1 MITRRRHNYVFRTH
15 DKWVTTS
22 SSTQGLNLWTKI
34 DRRYKPSS
42 CYEKGACVVPEG
54 HAGINLY
61 GLFIFPE
68 RGSEKVNGKLLQ
80 ALKSYEYKRKM
91 EDYVIDRGYIPFEP
105 QVFEEFEHFA
115 IQNPRLPREELVV
128 LLSGKQQ
135 ILLLRPDITSALMKE
150 IYPIALKEEKCKIF
164 YQSIVYRNNEEGIK
178 EINQFGIENFGE
190 INDSTE
196 IEIIVMAIDLLS
208 KQPFILEIG
217 HTGFLEG
224 LFNECDLSKE
234 QKNLV
239 KRLIYLKN
247 SDELKIWSEK
257 TILPKEVKRVL
268 NELFNLQGKG
278 KEISSLLTSCI
289 LNKQMNE
296 AVHKILRLQEISPN
310 IHVDFSII
318 NELDYYDGIVFKGYY
333 DRLNKEVLRGGRYK
347 VISEDSE
354 KTMDAIGFS
363 IDTNAWIECQEVAY
377 K

>member
-1 MITRRRHNYVFRTH
+1 
-15 DKWVTTS
+15 
-22 SSTQGLNLWTKI
+22 
-34 DRRYKPSS
+34 
-42 CYEKGACVVPEG
+42 
-54 HAGINLY
+54 
-61 GLFIFPE
+61 
-68 RGSEKVNGKLLQ
+68 
-80 ALKSYEYKRKM
+80 M
-91 EDYVIDRGYIPFEP
+91 EDYVIDRGYIPFQP
-105 QVFEEFEHFA
+105 QLFEEFEQFA
-115 IQNPRLPREELVV
+115 FENPRLPREELVV

-150 IYPIALKEEKCKIF
+150 IYPIALKEERCKVF
-164 YQSIVYRNNEEGIK
+164 YQSIVYRNKEEGIA

-190 INDSTE
+190 VNDSTE

-208 KQPFILEIG
+208 KLPFILEIG

-224 LFNECDLSKE
+224 LFKECDLSNE

-247 SDELKIWSEK
+247 SDELKTWTRNTE
-257 TILPKEVKRVL
+257 LPQEVKHVL

-278 KEISSLLTSCI
+278 QELNAMLKSCI
-289 LNKQMNE
+289 LNKQMDE
-296 AVHKILRLQEISPN
+296 AVRKILRLQEISPN

-354 KTMDAIGFS
+354 KQMDAIGFS
-363 IDTNAWIECQEVAY
+363 IDTNAWIECQEVTSE
-377 K
+377 

>member
-1 MITRRRHNYVFRTH
+1 M
-15 DKWVTTS
+15 
-22 SSTQGLNLWTKI
+22 
-34 DRRYKPSS
+34 
-42 CYEKGACVVPEG
+42 PEG
-54 HAGINLY
+54 HAGNNLY
-61 GLFIFPE
+61 GLFIFLK
-68 RGSEKVNGKLLQ
+68 GVVKKVNEKLLQ

-91 EDYVIDRGYIPFEP
+91 EDYVIDRGYIPFQP
-105 QVFEEFEHFA
+105 QLFEEFEQFA
-115 IQNPRLPREELVV
+115 FENPRLPREELVV

-150 IYPIALKEEKCKIF
+150 IYPIALKEEKCKVF
-164 YQSIVYRNNEEGIK
+164 YQSIVYRNKEEGIA

-190 INDSTE
+190 VNDSTE

-208 KQPFILEIG
+208 KLPFILEIG

-224 LFNECDLSKE
+224 LFKECDLSNE

-247 SDELKIWSEK
+247 SDELQTWTRNTK
-257 TILPKEVKRVL
+257 LPQEVKYVL

-278 KEISSLLTSCI
+278 QELNAKLKKCI
-289 LNKQMNE
+289 LNKQMDE
-296 AVHKILRLQEISPN
+296 AVRKILRLQEISPN

-318 NELDYYDGIVFKGYY
+318 NELEYYDGIVFKGYY

-354 KTMDAIGFS
+354 KQMDAIGFS
-363 IDTNAWIECQEVAY
+363 IDTNAWIECQEVTSE
-377 K
+377 

>member
-1 MITRRRHNYVFRTH
+1 MP
-15 DKWVTTS
+15 K
-22 SSTQGLNLWTKI
+22 
-34 DRRYKPSS
+34 
-42 CYEKGACVVPEG
+42 G

-61 GLFIFPE
+61 GLFIFQKG
-68 RGSEKVNGKLLQ
+68 GSEKVNGKLLQ
-80 ALKSYEYKRKM
+80 GLKNYEYKRKM

-105 QVFEEFEHFA
+105 QLFEEFEHFA

-190 INDSTE
+190 IKESTE

-224 LFNECDLSKE
+224 LFNECDLTKE

-247 SDELKIWSEK
+247 SDELKIWTEK
-257 TILPKEVKRVL
+257 TTLPKEVKRVL

-278 KEISSLLTSCI
+278 KEKVELLTSCI
-289 LNKQMNE
+289 LNKQMDE

-354 KTMDAIGFS
+354 KIMDAIGFS

>member
-1 MITRRRHNYVFRTH
+1 MP
-15 DKWVTTS
+15 K
-22 SSTQGLNLWTKI
+22 
-34 DRRYKPSS
+34 
-42 CYEKGACVVPEG
+42 G
-54 HAGINLY
+54 HAGIKPVWPFY
-61 GLFIFPE
+61 FFEG
-68 RGSEKVNGKLLQ
+68 GSEKVNGKLLQ
-80 ALKSYEYKRKM
+80 AMKSYEYKRKM

-105 QVFEEFEHFA
+105 RVFEEFEHFA

-164 YQSIVYRNNEEGIK
+164 YQSIVYRKNEDGIQ

-190 INDSTE
+190 INNSTE

-208 KQPFILEIG
+208 KLPFILELS

-247 SDELKIWSEK
+247 SDELKIWTQK
-257 TILPKEVKRVL
+257 NNLPKEVKRVL

-278 KEISSLLTSCI
+278 KEKVELLTSCI
-289 LNKQMNE
+289 LNMQMDE

-333 DRLNKEVLRGGRYK
+333 DRLNKEILRGGRYK

-354 KTMDAIGFS
+354 KSMDAIGFS

>member
-1 MITRRRHNYVFRTH
+1 M
-15 DKWVTTS
+15 
-22 SSTQGLNLWTKI
+22 
-34 DRRYKPSS
+34 
-42 CYEKGACVVPEG
+42 PEG

-190 INDSTE
+190 INESTE

-289 LNKQMNE
+289 LNKQMDD

-347 VISEDSE
+347 VLSEDSE
-354 KTMDAIGFS
+354 KMMDAIGFS

>member
-1 MITRRRHNYVFRTH
+1 
-15 DKWVTTS
+15 
-22 SSTQGLNLWTKI
+22 
-34 DRRYKPSS
+34 
-42 CYEKGACVVPEG
+42 
-54 HAGINLY
+54 
-61 GLFIFPE
+61 
-68 RGSEKVNGKLLQ
+68 
-80 ALKSYEYKRKM
+80 M
-91 EDYVIDRGYIPFEP
+91 EDYVIARGYIPFEP
-105 QVFEEFEHFA
+105 QLFEEFEHFA

-164 YQSIVYRNNEEGIK
+164 YQSITYRNNEEGIR
-178 EINQFGIENFGE
+178 ETNQFGIENFGE

-208 KQPFILEIG
+208 KMPFILEIG

-247 SDELKIWSEK
+247 ADELKIWTQK
-257 TILPKEVKRVL
+257 NNLPKEVKRVL

-289 LNKQMNE
+289 LNKQMDE
-296 AVHKILRLQEISPN
+296 AVDKILRLQEISPN

-318 NELDYYDGIVFKGYY
+318 NELDYYDGIIFKGYY

-347 VISEDSE
+347 VVSEDSE

-363 IDTNAWIECQEVAY
+363 IDTNAWIECQEVAN